1 MSLPTDFKSIIEE
14 EYSNYG
20 WELACCFSFVAEY
33 LGYKV
38 LDISAVETAL
48 KMIATANGS
57 SLKNYENHY
66 PRVLDVYVK
75 SNYCQIHNAFTRRA
89 KNIKLSDEDNE
100 FDRQDKVLEK
110 FIKYITKNDAIF
122 YSVPYFYKE
131 YVKTTLKISVESIF
145 LDIEEKINQE
155 ITDEKTIDEKTI
167 DEKTIDEKTIDEK
180 TDDSKK

>member
-1 MSLPTDFKSIIEE
+1 MSLPTDFKSIIED

-48 KMIATANGS
+48 KMIAASNGK

-66 PRVLDVYVK
+66 PKVLDFYIQ

-89 KNIKLSDEDNE
+89 KTIKLSDESNE
-100 FDRQDKVLEK
+100 LDRQDQVLER
-110 FIKYITKNDAIF
+110 FIKYITKNDAMF
-122 YSVPYFYKE
+122 YSVHYFYKE
-131 YVKTTLKISVESIF
+131 YVKTTLKVSVESIF
-145 LDIEEKINQE
+145 INIEEKINQE
-155 ITDEKTIDEKTI
+155 ITDEKKIAEKTI
-167 DEKTIDEKTIDEK
+167 DEKI
-180 TDDSKK
+180 DDSKK

>member
-48 KMIATANGS
+48 KMIATTNGS

-66 PRVLDVYVK
+66 PKVLDSYVK
-75 SNYCQIHNAFTRRA
+75 SNYCAIHNAFTRRG
-89 KNIKLSDEDNE
+89 KSIKISDEENE
-100 FDRQDKVLEK
+100 LDRQDKVLEK
-110 FIKYITKNDAIF
+110 FIKYIMKNDTRL
-122 YSVPYFYKE
+122 YSIHYFYKE
-131 YVKTTLKISVESIF
+131 YIKTTLKYNIESIF
-145 LDIEEKINQE
+145 IDIEEKINQE
-155 ITDEKTIDEKTI
+155 ITDEETIDEKTI
-167 DEKTIDEKTIDEK
+167 ENKNINV
-180 TDDSKK
+180 KKNKK